1 MTFQAM
7 TWASQQTTGS
17 PSAKAVLYALANHA
31 DFNGRCWPSQKLL
44 AEHTEQSVDS
54 VARRLKE
61 LETRRLIYRP
71 PQPRISKG
79 KKTGGSWTSGLII
92 VLLDDICLR
101 EALNFGYDPDA
112 APGQNDENEDAALCE
127 DESAEN
133 QGFDES
139 AAPHIADRVESGIN
153 ETNDLAEGQDA
164 HRTADCGSVKSGRRT
179 ADCGSDRSALLRYG
193 IVNSENNSPL
203 KSPPPSPAAALEDG
217 GWLAEW
223 KQLFEAWP
231 WAMGELVDRVRRKFR
246 ELTPGERQGVLVAAT
261 AYLADCAAKKR
272 QPMRARSFVGDGG
285 WRSWELAAKGV
296 RVKAVGEHVFV
307 VKGTPAWDAWAA
319 AKGKRPEKMFAYQ
332 STVHGGKWGAGYP
345 TLWPPSAARPAEGR
359 GDDGGDGLT
368 I

>member
-61 LETRRLIYRP
+61 LEARRLIYRP

-92 VLLDDICLR
+92 VLMDDICAR
-101 EALNFGYDPDA
+101 EALNFGYDPNA
-112 APGQNDENEDAALCE
+112 TPGESDQYEDVAICE
-127 DESAEN
+127 DEELAN
-133 QGFDES
+133 QELGES
-139 AAPHIADRVESGIN
+139 AAPQIADRDEGDAN
-153 ETNDLAEGQDA
+153 EIKDLPDGCDDDRA
-164 HRTADCGSVKSGRRT
+164 ADCGTVKSGRRA
-179 ADCGSDRSALLRYG
+179 ADCGSDRSALLRHG
-193 IVNSENNSPL
+193 IVNSENIPPL
-203 KSPPPSPAAALEDG
+203 NPPSPSPAAALDEG
-217 GWLAEW
+217 GWLSEW
-223 KQLFEAWP
+223 KILFDAWP

-246 ELTPGERQGVLVAAT
+246 ELTPEERQGVLAAAT

-272 QPMRARSFVGDGG
+272 QPMRARSFVADGG

-296 RVKAVGEHVFV
+296 RVKAMDEQVFV

-319 AKGKRPEKMFAYQ
+319 SRGKNPEKMFATQ
-332 STVHGGKWGAGYP
+332 STLNGGKWGCYFP
-345 TLWPPSAARPAEGR
+345 TLFPPRGGGQGAPAG
-359 GDDGGDGLT
+359 
-368 I
+368 